1 MISSHVATSGVRL
14 GPEIHHSSSLRLGS
28 ADAALALGLPA
39 IGTGSGNPSA
49 HTAMAAAAAAA
60 EPVETHHSDE
70 FAAPE
75 SRIVCCLEQQKQ
87 SLNRLHGPT
96 WQGSHSKEDKK

>member
-49 HTAMAAAAAAA
+49 HTAMAAAAAA